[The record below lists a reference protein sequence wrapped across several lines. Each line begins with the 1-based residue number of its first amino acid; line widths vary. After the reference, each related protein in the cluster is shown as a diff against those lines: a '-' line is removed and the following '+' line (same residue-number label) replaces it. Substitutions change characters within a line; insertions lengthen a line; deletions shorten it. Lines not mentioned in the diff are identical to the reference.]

1 MASREAARDDTRDLA
16 SFGYRQ
22 ELDRKLGSFS
32 SFATG
37 FSYISILTG
46 LFQTFALGFGAGH
59 EAFIWSWPMVVVG
72 QFLVALGFAELAA
85 HYPLSGGAYQ
95 WSKLVGSPFLGWIVG
110 WTYIACLIVTLA
122 AVALALQSTLPQ
134 ISTHFQIAGQSAV
147 NAVLLGCGLLLV
159 TTWLNSAGVG
169 LLTRVNNLGVFTELI
184 GVLILIAALC
194 VRAVRPAGQVL
205 FPPPVAGRSFLAPLL
220 VSAAMTAS
228 YVLYGFDTAGSLAEE
243 TKNPRRNA
251 PRGILRALAAA
262 SGLGMLVLLFAL
274 MAAGDLKAGELS
286 RDGGLAW
293 LVKSV
298 LGERF
303 GTILLCDVVFAIMVC
318 ALAVHAGAVRLIFAM
333 ARDGKLPFSMALAH
347 VSPQSKTPVVPAIL
361 TGGLAILILAVN
373 VNLPRLIE
381 LVTMVAVLWANLAY
395 LFVTVALFRRRMAG
409 WPASD
414 RGRMAPA
421 FSLGRWGIPINV
433 AAAAW
438 STFMVVNVGWPR
450 AEIYGAD
457 WPSRFA
463 PLLLTGV
470 LLTAG
475 VSSWFFM
482 KRQLRLAAS
491 RG

>member
-1 MASREAARDDTRDLA
+1 
-16 SFGYRQ
+16 
-22 ELDRKLGSFS
+22 
-32 SFATG
+32 
-37 FSYISILTG
+37 
-46 LFQTFALGFGAGH
+46 
-59 EAFIWSWPMVVVG
+59 
-72 QFLVALGFAELAA
+72 
-85 HYPLSGGAYQ
+85 
-95 WSKLVGSPFLGWIVG
+95 VG
-110 WTYIACLIVTLA
+110 WTYVACLIVTLA
-122 AVALALQSTLPQ
+122 AVAPALQSILPQ
-134 ISTHFQIAGQSAV
+134 ISAHFEIAGQTAV

-194 VRAVRPAGQVL
+194 VRAVRPVEQVL
-205 FPPPVAGRSFLAPLL
+205 FPPPVQGRSFLAPLL

-286 RDGGLAW
+286 RVDGGLAW

-333 ARDGKLPFSMALAH
+333 ARDGKLPFSGALAR
-347 VSPQSKTPVVPAIL
+347 VSPGTRTPVVPAIV

-395 LFVTVALFRRRMAG
+395 LFVTVALFRRRLVG
-409 WPASD
+409 WPAS
-414 RGRMAPA
+414 PA
-421 FSLGRWGIPINV
+421 FSLGRWGIPVNI

-438 STFMVVNVGWPR
+438 SAFMVLNVGWPR

-463 PLLLTGV
+463 PLVLTGI
-470 LLTAG
+470 LLSAG
-475 VSSWFFM
+475 ISSYFFM
-482 KRQLRLAAS
+482 QRHQLRPAS
-491 RG
+491 GKG

>member
-1 MASREAARDDTRDLA
+1 MAARDDSQDLA
-16 SFGYRQ
+16 TFGYRQ
-22 ELDRKLGSFS
+22 ELNRTLGSFS

-59 EAFIWSWPMVVVG
+59 EAFIWSWPMVVIG

-95 WSKLVGSPFLGWIVG
+95 WSKMVGSPFLGWIVG

-122 AVALALQSTLPQ
+122 AVALALQSILPQ
-134 ISTHFQIAGQSAV
+134 ISAHFQFAGPSAV

-159 TTWLNSAGVG
+159 TTLLNSAGVG

-194 VRAVRPAGQVL
+194 VRAVRPVDQVL
-205 FPPPVAGRSFLAPLL
+205 FPPAVAGRSFLAPLL

-274 MAAGDLKAGELS
+274 MAAGNLRAAELS
-286 RDGGLAW
+286 RADGGLAW

-333 ARDGKLPFSMALAH
+333 ARDGKLPFSGALAR
-347 VSPQSKTPVVPAIL
+347 VSPETKTPVVPAIV

-395 LFVTVALFRRRMAG
+395 LFVTVALFRRRIAG
-409 WPASD
+409 WPASEP
-414 RGRMAPA
+414 RRPGSS
-421 FSLGRWGIPINV
+421 FSLGRWGIPVNL

-438 STFMVVNVGWPR
+438 SAFMVLNVGWPR
-450 AEIYGAD
+450 AEIYGSE
-457 WPSRFA
+457 WSSRLA
-463 PLLLTGV
+463 PLLLTGI

-475 VSSWFFM
+475 ISSYFFM
-482 KRQLRLAAS
+482 QRQLKLAAS
-491 RG
+491 KG

>member
-1 MASREAARDDTRDLA
+1 MAARDDSQDLA
-16 SFGYRQ
+16 TFGYRQ

-59 EAFIWSWPMVVVG
+59 EAFIWSWPMVVAG

-95 WSKLVGSPFLGWIVG
+95 WSKMVGSPFLGWIVG
-110 WTYIACLIVTLA
+110 WTYISCLIVTLA
-122 AVALALQSTLPQ
+122 AVALALQSILPQ
-134 ISTHFQIAGQSAV
+134 ISAHFQFAGESAV

-184 GVLILIAALC
+184 GVLILIAALA
-194 VRAVRPAGQVL
+194 VRAVRPMDQVL
-205 FPPPVAGRSFLAPLL
+205 FPPAVAGRSFLAPLL

-262 SGLGMLVLLFAL
+262 SGLGMLVLLVAL
-274 MAAGDLKAGELS
+274 MAAGNLRAAELS
-286 RDGGLAW
+286 RADGGLAW

-303 GTILLCDVVFAIMVC
+303 GTLLLCDVVFAIMVC

-333 ARDGKLPFSMALAH
+333 ARDGKLPFSVALAR
-347 VSPQSKTPVVPAIL
+347 VSPGSRTPVVPAIV

-373 VNLPRLIE
+373 VNLPRLIQ

-395 LFVTVALFRRRMAG
+395 LFVTVALFRRRISG
-409 WPASD
+409 WPASEPH
-414 RGRMAPA
+414 RPGS
-421 FSLGRWGIPINV
+421 FSLGRWGIPVNLT
-433 AAAAW
+433 AAAW
-438 STFMVVNVGWPR
+438 SAFMVLNVGWPR
-450 AEIYGAD
+450 AEIYGAG
-457 WPSRFA
+457 WSSRFA
-463 PLLLTGV
+463 PILLTGI
-470 LLTAG
+470 LLSAG
-475 VSSWFFM
+475 VSSYYFLQ
-482 KRQLRLAAS
+482 KQLKPAAS
-491 RG
+491 QG